1 MTDRRR
7 QLNPEPVS
15 ASRALT
21 VFNEASSS
29 RRQSLSANPNRR
41 TSAFLAHLALQY
53 DGLSARRT
61 LRSERLEAA
70 ISGYGA
76 EQRMGSLPR
85 ARSTHDLKV

>member
-7 QLNPEPVS
+7 QHTPEPVS
-15 ASRALT
+15 TSRALS
-21 VFNEASSS
+21 VLNDASSS
-29 RRQSLSANPNRR
+29 RRHKLSANPNRR

-70 ISGYGA
+70 ITGYGA
-76 EQRMGSLPR
+76 ENSMRSAPR
-85 ARSTHDLKV
+85 ARTTHDLKI

>member
-7 QLNPEPVS
+7 QHTPEPVS
-15 ASRALT
+15 TSRALS
-21 VFNEASSS
+21 VLNDASSS
-29 RRQSLSANPNRR
+29 RRHKLSANPNRR

-61 LRSERLEAA
+61 LRSERLESA
-70 ISGYGA
+70 ITGYGA